1 MMQVRVKPKRSQ
13 IKFEFIFI
21 GLVCFFTIGL
31 FVFKTLPTHGEF
43 RVWFFDVGQ
52 GDATL
57 LISPK
62 GERLLIDGGP
72 DQSVLSK
79 LGTIL
84 PPWDRRIDAVLLT
97 HPDADH
103 MLGLISVLEFYDV
116 QQVYVSGEEA
126 QNAFFKAWSKRLQ
139 EEQATV
145 IKLKQGEE
153 FKFGGLDVHVL
164 WPRADREDFSRNNQS
179 IVLDVH
185 YGDTSILLTGDLEEE
200 GETELLAIVKP
211 IDVLKA
217 GHHGSLSS
225 SSYAFV
231 QKTKSD
237 FSIISAGLDNRY
249 GHPHPTVLER
259 LKDVG
264 SRIFRTDLDGDILLS
279 SFGGEPVVKEKPL
292 PF

>member
-1 MMQVRVKPKRSQ
+1 M
-13 IKFEFIFI
+13 
-21 GLVCFFTIGL
+21 
-31 FVFKTLPTHGEF
+31 
-43 RVWFFDVGQ
+43 
-52 GDATL
+52 
-57 LISPK
+57 
-62 GERLLIDGGP
+62 
-72 DQSVLSK
+72 
-79 LGTIL
+79 
-84 PPWDRRIDAVLLT
+84 
-97 HPDADH
+97 
-103 MLGLISVLEFYDV
+103 
-116 QQVYVSGEEA
+116 
-126 QNAFFKAWSKRLQ
+126 
-139 EEQATV
+139 
-145 IKLKQGEE
+145 
-153 FKFGGLDVHVL
+153 
-164 WPRADREDFSRNNQS
+164 
-179 IVLDVH
+179 DVH